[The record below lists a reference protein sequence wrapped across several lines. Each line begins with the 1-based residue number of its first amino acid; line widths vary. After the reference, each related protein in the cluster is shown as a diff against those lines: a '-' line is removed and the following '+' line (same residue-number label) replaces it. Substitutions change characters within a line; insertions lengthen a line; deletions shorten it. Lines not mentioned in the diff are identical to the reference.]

1 MPPLEA
7 ETKINNSQLN
17 HSINRFKATTNP
29 RRLLGIGFEFL
40 FLLMIVLAGTGCSD
54 SCDDVAC
61 FNGGICVDGDC
72 VCPEGWTGS
81 DCSTPTSNSTSCESV
96 EFNGYTYEV
105 VAIGTQCWFA
115 ENLRSE
121 NYRNG
126 DAIPG
131 SLSDAVW
138 TSTTTGAQTVYGKGS
153 SVVQDGSD
161 DEVANLANYG
171 RLYNWYAVDDARGLC
186 PTGWHVPTDAEWT
199 TLTDFLGGS
208 GIAMKSS
215 PSDSPSW
222 DGSNS
227 SGFSALPGG
236 YRYDYYGYFG
246 NEGISGFWWSSS
258 PAGSNGAWYRNLYS
272 GSDNVTRYASSL
284 RTGSSVRCVRD

>member
-1 MPPLEA
+1 M
-7 ETKINNSQLN
+7 N
-17 HSINRFKATTNP
+17 HSVNRFQATSNP
-29 RRLLGIGFEFL
+29 RSFLGIGFEFL
-40 FLLMIVLAGTGCSD
+40 FLLMVSLAGTGCSD

-61 FNGGICVDGDC
+61 SNGGICVDGDC
-72 VCPEGWTGS
+72 ICPEGWTGS

-105 VAIGTQCWFA
+105 VPIGTQCWFR

-126 DAIPG
+126 DVIPG
-131 SLSDAVW
+131 NLSNAAW
-138 TSTTTGAQTVYGKGS
+138 TSTTTGAQTVYAEGS
-153 SVVQDGSD
+153 IEVWD

-199 TLTDFLGGS
+199 TLTDFLGYG
-208 GIAMKSS
+208 GVAAGDAMKSS
-215 PSDSPSW
+215 PWDSPSW
-222 DGSNS
+222 DGTNE

-236 YRYDYYGYFG
+236 YRYVYGDDGGFVS
-246 NEGISGFWWSSS
+246 EGYDGFWWSSS
-258 PAGSNGAWYRNLYS
+258 PDGSSYAWNRSLTSGYDGVYRGNF
-272 GSDNVTRYASSL
+272 NSSL
-284 RTGSSVRCVRD
+284 RFGLSVRCVRD